1 MWSKSSPTLR
11 ITIFSSLFVPLPVQY
26 QDVLTDQSQPVV
38 GGRTWIL
45 KEEDTVYNPPLEYNR
60 PEVEKEEV
68 LILNEL
74 GGFGYYIDSTEL
86 RLYLRILN
94 DYQTFDYLRVNKEV
108 RGPTSTFIQEYRKD
122 YPHQPG

>member
-1 MWSKSSPTLR
+1 M
-11 ITIFSSLFVPLPVQY
+11 
-26 QDVLTDQSQPVV
+26 

-45 KEEDTVYNPPLEYNR
+45 KEEDTVYNPPLDYNR
-60 PEVEKEEV
+60 PEVEEKEV

-86 RLYLRILN
+86 RLYLSILN
-94 DYQTFDYLRVNKEV
+94 DYQTFDYLRGNKEV

-122 YPHQPG
+122 YPHQAG